1 VSDRTALHALRPV
14 VCVIDTLYRDVQRA
28 DEARRGRF
36 TNAGVTLDLGRHPD
50 WIDGGLAD
58 DKEWRIE
65 WVKLYIGLDLA
76 HAYAITGDHDHLTT
90 WEDLVEAFIVQV
102 PVGHDTSDVTA
113 RRVQNWVYAWQ
124 RFAAAPHYTGLRG
137 DLAERIVARLA
148 ADSDHLAEHLTPERN
163 HRTMEL
169 YALLIVGIALGDGV
183 RAAHALELL
192 AENAEVDICDDGVQR
207 ERSSD
212 YHMIVLRSF
221 VGAIAQA
228 RAVDRPIPPGLVH
241 RAHLACTFG
250 LHLQRPDG
258 TTPSLSDGDQADFRA
273 LLADASTLLDRAD
286 LAWAATLGVEGTP
299 PTERFASFPIGGYV
313 TQRSGW
319 GDRGRAYGDELWSIM
334 DCGPLGAGGHG
345 HYDHL
350 SVEMAA
356 GADRLVVDPGRYT
369 YADGPWR
376 RWFKGTAAHNT
387 VTVDGLDQ
395 QRYKRGHPKAPFSEA
410 ALLWRHTGTETPGA
424 VPVDIAVARCT
435 SAQYDAVHTRLLA
448 MIDDAYWVVVDD
460 LDAPT
465 EHDYVVR
472 WHFDVPAQ
480 GATTLE
486 RLGTLDVAI
495 VPGGVIAAPAH
506 LGTASLAGGWVSPTY
521 GVKHAAP
528 VLEIAADATAT
539 ARFVAVIAPGTVVP
553 LDVRAERDGGCG
565 AVTIDW
571 PGHTDRL
578 AWTDGVASLERA
590 PC

>member
-1 VSDRTALHALRPV
+1 MNEQTALHALRPV
-14 VCVIDTLYRDVQRA
+14 ICVIDTLYRDVERA

-76 HAYAITGDHDHLTT
+76 HAYAVTGDHDHLAT
-90 WEDLVEAFIVQV
+90 WEDLVEAFIEQV

-113 RRVQNWVYAWQ
+113 RRMQNWVYAWQ
-124 RFAAAPHYTGLRG
+124 RFAAAPHYAGLRG
-137 DLAERIVARLA
+137 DLAERVAARLA
-148 ADSDHLAEHLTPERN
+148 DDADHLAANLTPERN

-169 YALLIVGIALGDGV
+169 YALLIVGIALGGEA
-183 RAAHALELL
+183 RAAHAIDLL

-228 RAVDRPIPPGLVH
+228 RAVDQPIPPGLVH
-241 RAHLACTFG
+241 RAHLASTFG

-258 TTPSLSDGDQADFRA
+258 STPSLSDGDQADFRA
-273 LLADASTLLDRAD
+273 LLADAAALLDRPD
-286 LAWAATLGVEGTP
+286 LAWAATLGADGTP
-299 PTERFASFPIGGYV
+299 PAERFASFPIGGYV

-319 GDRGRAYGDELWSIM
+319 GDRDRAYGDELWSIM

-350 SVEMAA
+350 TVEMAA
-356 GADRLVVDPGRYT
+356 GSNLLVVDPGRYT

-376 RWFKGTAAHNT
+376 QWFKGTAAHNT

-410 ALLWRHTGTETPGA
+410 ELVWRHTDESGPLTLDVAT
-424 VPVDIAVARCT
+424 ARCT

-448 MIDDAYWVVVDD
+448 MVDTGYWVVVDD
-460 LDAPT
+460 LVAPT

-472 WHFDVPAQ
+472 WHFDAPAQ
-480 GATTLE
+480 GNTTLE
-486 RLGTLDVAI
+486 RRGDLDVAT
-495 VPGGVIAAPAH
+495 VPGGLIAAPAD
-506 LGTASLAGGWVSPTY
+506 LGVASIAGGWISPTY
-521 GVKHAAP
+521 GVKHEAP
-528 VLEIAADATAT
+528 VLEIAAGPTPTTRFAAVVAPGAVAPVEIRTEGDATA
-539 ARFVAVIAPGTVVP
+539 
-553 LDVRAERDGGCG
+553 G
-565 AVTIDW
+565 AVEVVW
-571 PGHTDRL
+571 PSHTDRI
-578 AWTDGVASLERA
+578 AWHDGAASLERT